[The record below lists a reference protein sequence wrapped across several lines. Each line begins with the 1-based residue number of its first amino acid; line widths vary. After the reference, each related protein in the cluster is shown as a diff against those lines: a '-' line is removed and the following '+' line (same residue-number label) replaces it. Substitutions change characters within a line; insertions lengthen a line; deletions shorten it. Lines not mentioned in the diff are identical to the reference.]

1 MKNSSGQLALVVAI
15 AAAVSGCCTFR
26 CEEVTVPWNN
36 VPPVVQST
44 IDAHKYGGVVSK
56 VEMERTKG
64 GLVYEAQV
72 QGQSGKCSE
81 VKVAEDGRLLKY
93 KAER

>member
-1 MKNSSGQLALVVAI
+1 MNKSTVQWALVAAI
-15 AAAVSGCCTFR
+15 AALVSGCTTFR
-26 CEEVTVPWNN
+26 CEEVAVPWNN
-36 VPPVVQST
+36 VPPVVQTT

-56 VEMERTKG
+56 VEMERTKC
-64 GLVYEAQV
+64 GLVYEATV

-81 VKVAEDGRLLKY
+81 VKVAEDGKLLKY